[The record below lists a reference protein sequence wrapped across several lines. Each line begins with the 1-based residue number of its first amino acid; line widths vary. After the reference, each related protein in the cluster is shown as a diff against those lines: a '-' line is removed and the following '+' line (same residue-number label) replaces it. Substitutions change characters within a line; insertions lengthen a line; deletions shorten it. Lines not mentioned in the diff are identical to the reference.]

1 MFSSAIFKIT
11 LYTCF
16 GTFIFTELTHGSDF
30 RNDAETFYNS
40 KNDNFQTV
48 NAQWI

>member
-1 MFSSAIFKIT
+1 MFSSAIFKVT
-11 LYTCF
+11 LCTCF
-16 GTFIFTELTHGSDF
+16 GTFIFTERTHGSDF

-40 KNDNFQTV
+40 KNDQHQTV